1 MRCSKRNLFHSI
13 RNGSGNALSLEASGI
28 DGDAGLLCTSVP
40 EQDGGP
46 GADRLTAVVMLEELS
61 DLGLTGMA
69 LNFAMHSEI
78 VTPYLLKY
86 CSEQQKARWLP
97 AMISGERI
105 GALAMTEPAAGSDL
119 QRMRTVAQREG
130 NDFRLNGQKTFISNG
145 QHTNLTIVAA
155 KTDPAEGAKASRCSW
170 WKANAPDTAKVA
182 TSKKSVCIRP
192 TRLNYSSMM
201 FGCPRKI

>member
-1 MRCSKRNLFHSI
+1 MIPRTIFAEEHHIFRRQCRALFEREFVPFHPQWERECIIPRNIWKLM
-13 RNGSGNALSLEASGI
+13 
-28 DGDAGLLCTSVP
+28 GDAGMLCTSVP

-61 DLGLTGMA
+61 DIGLTGMA

-86 CSEQQKARWLP
+86 GSEQQKARWLP

-119 QRMRTVAQREG
+119 
-130 NDFRLNGQKTFISNG
+130 FPCF
-145 QHTNLTIVAA
+145 
-155 KTDPAEGAKASRCSW
+155 CS
-170 WKANAPDTAKVA
+170 
-182 TSKKSVCIRP
+182 S
-192 TRLNYSSMM
+192 
-201 FGCPRKI
+201 